1 MNGVTPS
8 YFVRGNDNP
17 DRVGPHTDVVDE
29 TTACA
34 PLNGMNFRVDRSTVQ
49 HYLVSFTTGEM
60 SEE

>member
-17 DRVGPHTDVVDE
+17 DRVGPHADVVDE

-34 PLNGMNFRVDRSTVQ
+34 PLNGVNFQVDRSTV
-49 HYLVSFTTGEM
+49 
-60 SEE
+60 